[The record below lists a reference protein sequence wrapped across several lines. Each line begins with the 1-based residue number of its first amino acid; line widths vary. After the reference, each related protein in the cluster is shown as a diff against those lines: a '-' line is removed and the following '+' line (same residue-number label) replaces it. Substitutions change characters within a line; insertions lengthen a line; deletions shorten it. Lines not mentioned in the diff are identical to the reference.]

1 MQMFGFAK
9 YDDNSF
15 ALRCAATAF
24 AIAACVAFPLQAW
37 ADDSSLVSAAGS
49 LSDDAAMVGASSADG
64 ENAALAVDHP
74 AGVSS
79 SITSDIVADSQVD
92 ASADDA
98 NGASA
103 DDGDGADSASGAAAS
118 SVENDAADS
127 SQGSD
132 SMQNANGVDAVEAA
146 LGSATDSADSAD
158 PDDAAK
164 SGWVE
169 DSGAVRYYDADGS
182 AHTGWLVSDTYKAYG
197 LQRYYIDA
205 DAHAAKPGY
214 SADGW
219 EHCTT
224 SEGYVARGAYAADGL
239 VYLAD
244 NDGRL
249 SSADGW
255 LVTDTFGQG
264 LQRYYVCADK
274 HAAVIGYSSAGWD
287 HYTTSAGYVLRGGA
301 TVDGEM
307 RYADNDGLLRESG
320 WLVTDAFGQGLQR
333 YWLDG
338 FKVAKSQLVDAG
350 DGWWAYARPEGY
362 VVRGAYAVGG
372 LVYLADNDGRLASA
386 DGWLVSDE
394 YGQGLQRYY
403 VYADKHAA
411 VQGFSDDG
419 WAHYTTGEG
428 YVMRGKLHV
437 GAGMLLADNGGKLVE
452 ATASEGWLVTDAY
465 DGHLQRYRLDN
476 SCEGHLGAHLGFF
489 TIEGNEY
496 YGRYSQG
503 YVLRGKRIVGDGML
517 LADNDGVLAG
527 SAASEGW
534 LVTDKYDGELQRYR
548 IDGSCEGHLG
558 AHLGYFELDGD
569 GYYGRYDTGYVVRNV
584 VYTAPDGSKYYGN
597 NDGVLGALPIVNL
610 DVPCFNQYD
619 AGLPTGCESA
629 ALTCVLRYY
638 GFDLGDC
645 TMADDW
651 IPRSDWDFVWS
662 FWGNPHSYSGV
673 MICSP
678 GIVNAANN
686 FLSSCGSNLRAYNV
700 SGSSLYDL
708 RNYLYDGNPVII
720 WTSDHQEELSD
731 PAAWQD
737 GYTFYPGTHTV
748 VLKGYNPDTDEV
760 YLCDT
765 IDGYTTWDRSY
776 LEGIFATNGQQ
787 AVVIK

>member
-1 MQMFGFAK
+1 MG
-9 YDDNSF
+9 
-15 ALRCAATAF
+15 ALRSVRYSVAPLMLAAAMTLPCAGAY
-24 AIAACVAFPLQAW
+24 AAELDQGAADLPDSAQDQVALV
-37 ADDSSLVSAAGS
+37 ADSALPGAGDSLGSVAASDNGVAGSADAAGEGADAGASAAAGG
-49 LSDDAAMVGASSADG
+49 AASSADVSG
-64 ENAALAVDHP
+64 AGGQTSAAADP
-74 AGVSS
+74 AAGNPEG
-79 SITSDIVADSQVD
+79 
-92 ASADDA
+92 SAA
-98 NGASA
+98 
-103 DDGDGADSASGAAAS
+103 AAAS
-118 SVENDAADS
+118 PSTEAASDPSGTQDADAAAASLATAGS
-127 SQGSD
+127 SA
-132 SMQNANGVDAVEAA
+132 NA
-146 LGSATDSADSAD
+146 T
-158 PDDAAK
+158 
-164 SGWVE
+164 GWVE
-169 DSGAVRYYDADGS
+169 NGSAVRYYDADGS
-182 AHTGWLVSDTYKAYG
+182 AHVGWLVTDTYKAYGLQRYWFDSDGLLAFSQLIDAANAGWWAYATEYGYVVRGRYTDSATGYVYLADNDGRLEDAGWLVTDAYGQG

-219 EHCTT
+219 DHCTT
-224 SEGYVARGAYAADGL
+224 SEGYVARGAYATGGL

-255 LVTDTFGQG
+255 LV
-264 LQRYYVCADK
+264 
-274 HAAVIGYSSAGWD
+274 S
-287 HYTTSAGYVLRGGA
+287 
-301 TVDGEM
+301 
-307 RYADNDGLLRESG
+307 
-320 WLVTDAFGQGLQR
+320 DAFGQGLQR
-333 YWLDG
+333 Y
-338 FKVAKSQLVDAG
+338 
-350 DGWWAYARPEGY
+350 YIC
-362 VVRGAYAVGG
+362 
-372 LVYLADNDGRLASA
+372 
-386 DGWLVSDE
+386 
-394 YGQGLQRYY
+394 
-403 VYADKHAA
+403 ADKHAA

-419 WAHYTTGEG
+419 WAHYTTSEG
-428 YVMRGKLHV
+428 YVMRGKLRV
-437 GAGMLLADNGGKLVE
+437 GAGMLLANNDGQLVE

-465 DGHLQRYRLDN
+465 DGHLQRYRIDR

-489 TIEGNEY
+489 TIDESEY
-496 YGRYSQG
+496 YGHYSQG
-503 YVLRGKRIVGDGML
+503 YVLRGKQIVGSGML
-517 LADNDGVLAG
+517 LADNDGVLVG
-527 SAASEGW
+527 SVASEGW

-558 AHLGYFELDGD
+558 AHLGYFELGGN

-584 VYTAPDGSKYYGN
+584 VFTAPDGNKYYGN

-610 DVPCFNQYD
+610 DVPCFNQYE